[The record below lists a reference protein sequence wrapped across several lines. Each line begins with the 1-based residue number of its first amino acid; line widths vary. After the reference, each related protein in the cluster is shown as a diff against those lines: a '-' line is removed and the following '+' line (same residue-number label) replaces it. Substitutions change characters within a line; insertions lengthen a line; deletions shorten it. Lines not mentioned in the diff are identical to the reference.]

1 LVKLEAIKIGDSA
14 PAPLLTVIVGPSEEG
29 KEVGKTKQEI
39 AERFEIRE
47 RFWSQMLGLAKQK
60 TKLHAHISPTQH
72 NWLGTGAGKQG
83 LAFNYALRKNEA
95 QVELYIDRGKDRGEE
110 NKAIFDKLFTHKA
123 EIEKDFAQP
132 LEWERLEGKR
142 ACRIRKRIS
151 AGGYRDDENKWPQ
164 IHEAMVDAMIRLEK
178 ALRPYVSK
186 LTI

>member
-1 LVKLEAIKIGDSA
+1 
-14 PAPLLTVIVGPSEEG
+14 
-29 KEVGKTKQEI
+29 
-39 AERFEIRE
+39 
-47 RFWSQMLGLAKQK
+47 
-60 TKLHAHISPTQH
+60 
-72 NWLGTGAGKQG
+72 
-83 LAFNYALRKNEA
+83 LRKNEA